1 MHSLH
6 ALAYFDLSPKGPAV
20 TQIIASQY
28 DIMEDQDRLIAVL
41 ERYRPYLP
49 FVDEELARHQSLRQE
64 LEQHQGLS
72 EQTLAEWR
80 QALAQRWE
88 CEVVGQ
94 RLYQQIQ
101 SRLRDYFGSDS
112 PHLRIIAPDN
122 DEKARTAAELL
133 NDLRRLEA
141 SLRLMQP
148 RPPFVRLQLTELT
161 QVCTNL
167 EQALTWT
174 QHCER
179 QRHNAMLEQRLAYNL
194 YEQVRKQTQR
204 LLNEH
209 LGEPVEPAMPK
220 YAGDGTRAYQE

>member
-6 ALAYFDLSPKGPAV
+6 ATAYFDSSPKGPAV
-20 TQIIASQY
+20 TLIIASQN
-28 DIMEDQDRLIAVL
+28 DIMNEQDRLIEVL
-41 ERYRPYLP
+41 ERYRTHLP
-49 FVDEELARHQSLRQE
+49 FVDQELARHQSLRQE
-64 LEQHQGLS
+64 LELHQGIS
-72 EQTLAEWR
+72 EQTLAAWR

-101 SRLRDYFGSDS
+101 NQLHDYFGTDS
-112 PHLRIIAPDN
+112 PHLRIALLNSDK
-122 DEKARTAAELL
+122 KARTAAELL
-133 NDLRRLEA
+133 TDLRRLEA

-148 RPPFVRLQLTELT
+148 RPPFVRLQLADLTE
-161 QVCTNL
+161 VCTNL

-179 QRHNAMLEQRLAYNL
+179 QRHSAMLEQRLAHNL

-204 LLNEH
+204 LLTEH
-209 LGEPVEPAMPK
+209 LGEPVELAMS
-220 YAGDGTRAYQE
+220 Q